1 MQRTLIP
8 VVLALSAILI
18 TGAPCAADSGKAL
31 LIGISQYADPEM
43 NDLAY
48 ADEDV
53 KTFGSILQTF
63 GDYRPADVNILLNE
77 NATKQKIM
85 AAILELVK
93 ESQKNP
99 LDHFLLMYA
108 GHGLP
113 ANISSSKTNS
123 FLAPHDAYLNQF
135 FPEGSGDLLGNETFI
150 NKAWL
155 IRQLSAMNAKN
166 IVIILDSCYSGAKD
180 FGELYADN
188 LGFKTEFET
197 GAGAGKRGIKVVRKK
212 GGDATLDRRIAF
224 LASSR
229 ENQPSAEYQE
239 LRHGA
244 LSYTMFK
251 YLDDVRGA
259 TDVGDTKEVS
269 VDGMFTGINSLFD
282 SVQVHGGSLS
292 KVHQPVLVPIP
303 DYDGVKDMR
312 FVSMRGGKAKAVLI
326 AVADVPSAPAAPAA
340 PAPPPAAPKTGE
352 LYLDTGSDD
361 CEVQIDGDPSR
372 RRSNAAMELGEG
384 KHLVSVYLAKTNY
397 NRTLTVDVKAD
408 SHETVSV
415 PVRGQLAVESRP
427 GAFGQNALPL
437 EVYLDGEHV
446 GTTGLKLK
454 NIMAGTHTLNVVAA
468 GVSKSRQIEIRP
480 DSPLLVRYKII
491 RQAAGP
497 KEDESGERDVT
508 F

>member
-1 MQRTLIP
+1 MQRISIP
-8 VVLALSAILI
+8 VFLALSALLF
-18 TGAPCAADSGKAL
+18 TGAPCAAGGSKAL

-63 GDYRPADVNILLNE
+63 GDYRPADVDMMLNE
-77 NATKQKIM
+77 NATKQKIV
-85 AAILELVK
+85 AAIVELVK

-188 LGFKTEFET
+188 LGFKTEFES
-197 GAGAGKRGIKVVRKK
+197 GGGAGKRGIKVVRKK
-212 GGDATLDRRIAF
+212 GGDASLDRRIAF

-303 DYDGVKDMR
+303 DYEDVKDMR
-312 FVSMRGGKAKAVLI
+312 FVSMRGGKPKAVLI
-326 AVADVPSAPAAPAA
+326 AAADAPSAPAAPAQA
-340 PAPPPAAPKTGE
+340 PAPKSGE
-352 LYLDTGSDD
+352 IYVDTGQDD
-361 CEVQIDGDPSR
+361 CEVEIDGDPTR
-372 RRSNAAMELGEG
+372 RRSNAPLALSEG

-397 NRTLTVDVKAD
+397 NRTITVDVAPD
-408 SHETVSV
+408 RHQTVSV
-415 PVRGQLAVESRP
+415 SFRGQLAVESRA
-427 GAFGQNALPL
+427 GAGGRSAPSL

-446 GTTGLKLK
+446 GSTGLKLK
-454 NIMAGTHTLNVVAA
+454 NITAGTHTLNVRADNIDRT
-468 GVSKSRQIEIRP
+468 RQIEIRP

-491 RQAAGP
+491 RQTAP
-497 KEDESGERDVT
+497 SKEDDSGAGDVT

>member
-1 MQRTLIP
+1 MQRAIMFLLALWALLIP
-8 VVLALSAILI
+8 A
-18 TGAPCAADSGKAL
+18 GAAAADGKAL

-63 GDYRPADVNILLNE
+63 GDYRAVDVDILLNE
-77 NATKQKIM
+77 NATKQKIVSSIV
-85 AAILELVK
+85 ALVK

-113 ANISSSKTNS
+113 TNIASSKTNS

-135 FPEGSGDLLGNETFI
+135 FPEGTGGLLGNETFI

-155 IRQLSAMNAKN
+155 IRQLSAMNAKS

-180 FGELYADN
+180 FGGLYADN
-188 LGFKTEFET
+188 LGFKTEFT
-197 GAGAGKRGIKVVRKK
+197 AGGGDGKRGIKIVRKT
-212 GGDATLDRRIAF
+212 GGGGTLDRRIAF

-251 YLDDVRGA
+251 YLDEIRGA
-259 TDVGDTKEVS
+259 TDVGETKEVS
-269 VDGMFTGINSLFD
+269 VDGMFSGINTLFD
-282 SVQVHGGSLS
+282 TVQVHGGALS
-292 KVHQPVLVPIP
+292 KIHQPVLVPIP
-303 DYDGVKDMR
+303 DFDGVKDMR
-312 FVSMRGGKAKAVLI
+312 FVSMRGGKPKAVLI
-326 AVADVPSAPAAPAA
+326 AMADAPAAPVPPAAA
-340 PAPPPAAPKTGE
+340 PAAKLGE
-352 LYLDTGSDD
+352 IYVDTGQDD
-361 CEVQIDGDPSR
+361 CEVSIDGDSIR
-372 RRSNAAMELGEG
+372 SRSNKPIELSEG

-397 NRTLTVDVKAD
+397 NRTFTVDVAAD
-408 SHETVSV
+408 RHETVTVS
-415 PVRGQLAVESRP
+415 VRGQLSVESRP
-427 GAFGQNALPL
+427 GAGGQRAPSL

-446 GTTGLKLK
+446 GSTGLKLK
-454 NIMAGTHTLNVVAA
+454 NIMAGTHTLSVRIDNI
-468 GVSKSRQIEIRP
+468 SRTRQIEIRP
-480 DSPLLVRYKII
+480 DSPLLVRYKIT
-491 RQAAGP
+491 RQTAPAKDDDSGAG
-497 KEDESGERDVT
+497 DVT